1 MIYRSPFP
9 DVDIP
14 LKSLPDYVFEGAAA
28 HADRPALIDGPS
40 GRTLTYG
47 ELITGIERTAAGL
60 AARGFAK
67 GDVLAIYSP
76 NLPEYAVMFYA
87 VTSVGGV
94 VTTVN
99 PLYTADELAKQ
110 LRDAGAKTLITVPPL
125 VEAAR
130 AAVDRVGIGE
140 VFVFGNAPGAVS
152 CSTLLQDTT
161 GAPPVTIDPRDDL
174 AVLPFSSG
182 TTGLSKGVMLTHH
195 NLVANMCQTEALE
208 RLDVDEVV
216 IGILPFYHIYG
227 MVVVMSLALHQ
238 GTTVVTLPRFELE
251 QFLDTMQRHRVTTAY
266 LVPPIVLALAKHPLV
281 DRYDLSSLRH
291 ITSGAAPLPESV
303 ARACANRLGC
313 EVRQGYGLTETSPVT
328 HFGLRNHVG
337 PPASVGHAIPNTEC
351 RPAVL
356 TSGSRASWS
365 STTSHRARWRRPHRP
380 HDDDVDAIE
389 MDAEWLAEGWLIPCG
404 AMGAVII
411 GSWLVEAKQSVIE
424 NMAPVLTRLFTPLF
438 TIVLLAFL
446 ATMAWTGSPIDVER
460 EVLIGFDLL
469 LVLVVGLVLYAASAR
484 DPVGLFADRARA
496 HRRRKTHTL
505 H

>member
-67 GDVLAIYSP
+67 SDVLAIYSP

-152 CSTLLQDTT
+152 C
-161 GAPPVTIDPRDDL
+161 
-174 AVLPFSSG
+174 
-182 TTGLSKGVMLTHH
+182 
-195 NLVANMCQTEALE
+195 
-208 RLDVDEVV
+208 
-216 IGILPFYHIYG
+216 
-227 MVVVMSLALHQ
+227 
-238 GTTVVTLPRFELE
+238 
-251 QFLDTMQRHRVTTAY
+251 
-266 LVPPIVLALAKHPLV
+266 
-281 DRYDLSSLRH
+281 
-291 ITSGAAPLPESV
+291 
-303 ARACANRLGC
+303 
-313 EVRQGYGLTETSPVT
+313 
-328 HFGLRNHVG
+328 
-337 PPASVGHAIPNTEC
+337 
-351 RPAVL
+351 
-356 TSGSRASWS
+356 
-365 STTSHRARWRRPHRP
+365 
-380 HDDDVDAIE
+380 
-389 MDAEWLAEGWLIPCG
+389 
-404 AMGAVII
+404 
-411 GSWLVEAKQSVIE
+411 
-424 NMAPVLTRLFTPLF
+424 
-438 TIVLLAFL
+438 
-446 ATMAWTGSPIDVER
+446 
-460 EVLIGFDLL
+460 
-469 LVLVVGLVLYAASAR
+469 
-484 DPVGLFADRARA
+484 
-496 HRRRKTHTL
+496 
-505 H
+505 